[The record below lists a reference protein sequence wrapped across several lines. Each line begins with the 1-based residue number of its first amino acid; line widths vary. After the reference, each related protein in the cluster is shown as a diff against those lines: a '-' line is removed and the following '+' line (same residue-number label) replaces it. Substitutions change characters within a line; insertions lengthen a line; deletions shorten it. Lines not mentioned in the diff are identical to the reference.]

1 MMEFTDLK
9 IILSSFGL
17 WVKVSG
23 AYNPDGSIKDFK
35 LLEKLAEKLSRSER
49 AIIQGLTGIY
59 HNRKT
64 VTLTELYNALDRT
77 NTDKLIYWWSKNFE
91 TEEAAIRP

>member
-1 MMEFTDLK
+1 MEFSDLK
-9 IILSSFGL
+9 VILSSFGL

-35 LLEKLAEKLSRSER
+35 MLEKMNEKLARSER
-49 AIIQGLTGIY
+49 AIINAMTGLY

-64 VTLTELYNALDRT
+64 VTLTEIYNALDRV
-77 NTDKLIYWWSKNFE
+77 NTEKFVNCWLDDFKAE
-91 TEEAAIRP
+91 RGD

>member
-1 MMEFTDLK
+1 MEFTDLK
-9 IILSSFGL
+9 VILSSFGL

-64 VTLTELYNALDRT
+64 VTLTELYNALDWTGPAQISLSIGGRRT
-77 NTDKLIYWWSKNFE
+77 SRLKK
-91 TEEAAIRP
+91 RP

>member
-1 MMEFTDLK
+1 MEFADLK

-35 LLEKLAEKLSRSER
+35 MLEKLTWHADGAETCLRVDPEGNFT
-49 AIIQGLTGIY
+49 AW
-59 HNRKT
+59 
-64 VTLTELYNALDRT
+64 RT
-77 NTDKLIYWWSKNFE
+77 SIVEPSADATANGSDGT
-91 TEEAAIRP
+91 